1 LPEVLFP
8 LNLKSNQ
15 ALFRDLFNS
24 RYILSINRNQ
34 WIDYARGICIIL
46 VCYRHCFEGLRIA
59 GLDTSSY
66 PSLEV
71 LNVCFFSFRM
81 PLFFIVSGLF
91 VSRSLQK
98 KSLGNYL
105 DSRFR
110 IVFYPMLIW
119 GSLQITLQLLLKD
132 YVNAVRE
139 PIDYLN
145 LLILPRKIEQFWYLN
160 ALFFVG
166 AVYAILKVAL
176 KVKLWQQFLLG
187 LFLYGIS
194 LYFKYNGIVAGFLN
208 DVFFYYIFFS
218 IGDWISDFLL
228 QEKNES
234 IITSPKWLIPSL
246 VVFIGSQTFYTI
258 NHLQYKNE
266 TDIPYPIYAL
276 FIISSVSGAF
286 FVIQTSAILK
296 QLNMA
301 RWLRVIGYHSLY
313 IYLVHLI
320 VIAAVR
326 VVLVKILDI
335 QNIPVIIII
344 AMTMGIVLP
353 MILYNI
359 SVRAG
364 AWWLFSL
371 KKPIDEIRNNN
382 LIKAIR

>member
-1 LPEVLFP
+1 MF
-8 LNLKSNQ
+8 K
-15 ALFRDLFNS
+15 DLFNS
-24 RYILSINRNQ
+24 RYVLSINRNQ

-59 GLDTSSY
+59 GLDTNSY

-98 KSLGNYL
+98 KSLGNYVN
-105 DSRFR
+105 SRFR

-119 GSLQITLQLLLKD
+119 GSLQITLQLILKD
-132 YVNAVRE
+132 YVNAMRE

-166 AVYAILKVAL
+166 AIYALLKVAL

-187 LFLYGIS
+187 LVLYGVS

-208 DVFFYYIFFS
+208 DVFFYYIFFT
-218 IGDWISDFLL
+218 IGDWVSDFLL
-228 QEKNES
+228 KEGTES
-234 IITSPKWLIPSL
+234 VITSPKWLIPSL
-246 VVFIGSQTFYTI
+246 ILFIASQTFYTI
-258 NHLQYKNE
+258 YHLQYENE
-266 TDIPYPIYAL
+266 TDIPFAIYAL
-276 FIISSVSGAF
+276 FIVASVSGAF
-286 FVIQTSAILK
+286 FVIQTSTILK
-296 QLNMA
+296 KLNIG
-301 RWLRVIGYHSLY
+301 RWLRVVGYHSLY

-320 VIAAVR
+320 IIAAVR
-326 VVLVKILDI
+326 VVLVKILHI
-335 QNIPVIIII
+335 HNIPIIIVV
-344 AMTMGIVLP
+344 AMTMGIVVP
-353 MILYNI
+353 IILYNL

-371 KKPIDEIRNNN
+371 KKPVDEISNNN
-382 LIKAIR
+382 HLKAMS